1 MHGSMLSLGILDR
14 IEICAIRLQLKR
26 CKKSRIDRP
35 CCVCFDNYGLWPQGS
50 GFVSEDSR
58 SYESC
63 SIYSIQGFYA
73 KAVVGLVD

>member
-1 MHGSMLSLGILDR
+1 MLHA
-14 IEICAIRLQLKR
+14 ELQLRKALLAQPQSQR
-26 CKKSRIDRP
+26 RKEISSAQ
-35 CCVCFDNYGLWPQGS
+35 VFDNYGLWPQGS